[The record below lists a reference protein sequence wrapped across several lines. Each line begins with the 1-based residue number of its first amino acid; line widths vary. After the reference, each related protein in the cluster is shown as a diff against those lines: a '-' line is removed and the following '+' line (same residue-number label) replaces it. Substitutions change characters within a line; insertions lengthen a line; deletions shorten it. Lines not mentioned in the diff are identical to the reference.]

1 MEKLTQC
8 PVCKSNS
15 FQHFLN
21 VKDYS
26 VTQETFT
33 LDQCKDCGF
42 IFTNP
47 RPTEEGIGKYYAFED
62 YISHTNTNKGFINKA
77 YQWVRNYTL
86 NQKKDL
92 VEKLNGGKG
101 TITDIGCGTGHFLK
115 TCKDNGWKVNGSEP
129 SDDARKIATNQT
141 QQEIKTQVYDL
152 GATSDIVTLWHVLE
166 HIHQLDKTLVH
177 IESLVKKGGHL
188 IIALPNHRSWD
199 AIHYTEH
206 WAAYDVPRHLY
217 HFNKDTVKNL
227 IEQHGFKM
235 IKVKPML
242 FDSLYV
248 SMLSEKYLG
257 KGLASVRGALNG
269 LRSNLSA
276 AGKKEYSSH
285 IYIFKKD

>member
-8 PVCKSNS
+8 PVCKGNS

-47 RPTEEGIGKYYAFED
+47 RPTESEIGKYYAFED

-86 NQKKDL
+86 NQKKNL
-92 VEKLNGGKG
+92 VEKLNNGKG

-115 TCKDNGWKVNGSEP
+115 TCKENGWKVNGSEP
-129 SDDARKIATNQT
+129 SDDARKIATDQT

-152 GATSDIVTLWHVLE
+152 KTTSDVVTLWHVLE
-166 HIHQLDKTLVH
+166 HVHQLDKTLQH

-188 IIALPNHRSWD
+188 IIALPNHKSWD
-199 AIHYTEH
+199 AQAYNEH

-217 HFNKDTVKNL
+217 HFDRDTVKKL
-227 IEQHGFKM
+227 IEQHGFKLTE
-235 IKVKPML
+235 VKPMF

-248 SMLSEKYLG
+248 SMLSEKYMG
-257 KGLASVRGALNG
+257 KGLSSVRGALKG
-269 LRSNLSA
+269 LRSNLSNLS
-276 AGKKEYSSH
+276 KKESSSH